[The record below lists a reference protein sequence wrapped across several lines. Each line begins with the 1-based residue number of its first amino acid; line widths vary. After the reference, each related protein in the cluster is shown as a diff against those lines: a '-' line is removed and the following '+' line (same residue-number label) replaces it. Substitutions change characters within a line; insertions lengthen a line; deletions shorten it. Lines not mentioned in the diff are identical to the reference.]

1 MNIYGRRAKIN
12 RAVEDPHRFI
22 IDAMIVL
29 AVRDYERLLKRKVRG
44 KKTVADIKELEQ
56 FFQSTWFATLTDLDG
71 IELMGRIR
79 EEAR

>member
-29 AVRDYERLLKRKVRG
+29 AVRDYERLLK
-44 KKTVADIKELEQ
+44 KKGARQKRL
-56 FFQSTWFATLTDLDG
+56 L
-71 IELMGRIR
+71 RI
-79 EEAR
+79 